1 MLASK
6 DEKGGMRLD
15 KEQEKWAI
23 FWCDLLT
30 PVIYAEIDP
39 DLSNR
44 FLKQLAAK
52 EIRFPNGRIGK
63 PSLSTLRRKLNRYR
77 QGGFDALE
85 RKIRND
91 RKKPRNI
98 SAEVINTA
106 IELKKEQPRRSPT
119 AINRFLEE
127 IYAVTVPRS
136 TLYRHLK
143 QAGATRI
150 KLGVMQK
157 KVRKRWTRNHTHDL
171 WVGDFEDGPYVL
183 NHTDVV
189 PTHLS
194 AFIDCHSRFVVE
206 ARYYFRENLDVLID
220 SLIRALST
228 HGAPK
233 QLYVDNAKI
242 YHSNGLKAACY
253 RLNIK
258 LLHRPPKDPPPG
270 GLIERFFQTTQDQF
284 EAEVRAG
291 DLLTLTQLNRFLSAW
306 LAVSYHKDKHSETR
320 QPPEQRYQKGLTV
333 IRQVDMS
340 RVIESFMQSILRT
353 VNRTFSDVQLDKR
366 FYRVDA
372 KLRGDRVQVK
382 FDPFSNWDTVHIY
395 SLAGEYLARGTLH
408 DRSSVIP
415 AGPEPK
421 QAKPKHSYTDL
432 LLRQHKKMLAE
443 QTGGIDYRK
452 IVSKRT
458 WPFHEFAKTV
468 AQLMGKKAG
477 LADLSAGEL
486 ESLKKVYNHSLAVN
500 RHMLKTAFE
509 KAPYPTVSYIVRE
522 LKQLIQ
528 KEENDV
534 S

>member
-1 MLASK
+1 M
-6 DEKGGMRLD
+6 D

-23 FWCDLLT
+23 FWCDLLS

-39 DLSNR
+39 ELINQ
-44 FLKQLAAK
+44 FLKQLAQRN
-52 EIRFPNGRIGK
+52 IRFPNGRIGK

-77 QGGFDALE
+77 QGGFDALA
-85 RKIRND
+85 RKHRND

-98 SAEVINTA
+98 AGRIIDTA
-106 IELKKEQPRRSPT
+106 VELKKEQPRRSPG

-127 IYAVTVPRS
+127 IYGATVPRS

-150 KLGVMQK
+150 KLGILQT

-171 WVGDFEDGPYVL
+171 WIGDFEDGPYVM
-183 NHTDVV
+183 NNTDVV

-194 AFIDCHSRFVVE
+194 GFIDCHSRFIVE
-206 ARYYFRENLDVLID
+206 ARYYIKENLDVLID

-242 YHSNGLKAACY
+242 YHANALKAACY
-253 RLNIK
+253 RLNIN

-270 GLIERFFQTTQDQF
+270 GLIERFFQTVQDQF

-291 DLLTLTQLNRFLSAW
+291 DLLTLPELNRLLSAW
-306 LAVSYHKDKHSETR
+306 LAVGYHKDRHAETG
-320 QPPEQRYQKGLTV
+320 QPPEQRYEKGLTV

-340 RVIESFMQSILRT
+340 RVIESFMQSIQRT
-353 VNRTFSDVQLDKR
+353 VNGTFSDVQLNKR

-382 FDPFSNWDTVHIY
+382 FDPFSTWDTVHIY
-395 SLAGEYLARGTLH
+395 SLAGEYLGRGALH

-415 AGPEPK
+415 AGAEQK
-421 QAKPKHSYTDL
+421 RAKPKHSYTDL
-432 LLRQHKKMLAE
+432 LLRQHQKMLAD

-452 IVSKRT
+452 VVSKRP

-477 LADLSAGEL
+477 LADLSTGEL
-486 ESLKKVYNHSLAVN
+486 ESLKKVYNQSLAIN
-500 RHMLKTAFE
+500 RHLLKTAFE
-509 KAPYPTVSYIVRE
+509 KAPYPTVPYVIRE

-528 KEENDV
+528 KEKNDV

>member
-1 MLASK
+1 M
-6 DEKGGMRLD
+6 D

-23 FWCDLLT
+23 FWCELLT
-30 PVIYAEIDP
+30 PVIYDEIEP
-39 DLSNR
+39 ELTNQ
-44 FLKQLAAK
+44 FLRKLTQIK
-52 EIRFPNGRIGK
+52 TRFPDGRVGK

-77 QGGFDALE
+77 QGGFDAL
-85 RKIRND
+85 D
-91 RKKPRNI
+91 RQKRCDRGTPRNTGC
-98 SAEVINTA
+98 EVIKKA
-106 IELKKEQPRRSPT
+106 IELKKEQPHRSPG

-127 IYAVTVPRS
+127 MYGLTVPRS

-150 KLGVMQK
+150 KLGVLRK

-171 WVGDFEDGPYVL
+171 WVGDFEDGPYVI
-183 NHTDVV
+183 NNTDVV
-189 PTHLS
+189 PTYLS

-220 SLIRALST
+220 SLIRAFST

-233 QLYVDNAKI
+233 QLYLDNAKI
-242 YHSNGLKAACY
+242 YHANGLKAACY

-270 GLIERFFQTTQDQF
+270 GLIERFFLTAQDQF
-284 EAEVRAG
+284 EAEVRAE
-291 DLLTLTQLNRFLSAW
+291 DLLTLAELNRLLSAW
-306 LAVSYHKDKHSETR
+306 LAVGYHKTKHSETG
-320 QPPEQRYQKGLTV
+320 QLPEQRYQNGLIV
-333 IRQVDMS
+333 IRQVDMGKA
-340 RVIESFMQSILRT
+340 IESFMQSILRT
-353 VNRTFSDVQLDKR
+353 VNKTFSDVQINRR
-366 FYRVDA
+366 FYRVDP

-382 FDPFSNWDTVHIY
+382 FDPFSTFNTVNIY
-395 SLAGEYLARGTLH
+395 SLADEYLGGGTLH
-408 DRSSVIP
+408 DRSSVIGK
-415 AGPEPK
+415 GPEPK
-421 QAKPKHSYTDL
+421 REKPRHSYTDL

-452 IVSKRT
+452 VVAKRS

-486 ESLKKVYNHSLAVN
+486 ESLKKVYNQSLTVN
-500 RHMLKTAFE
+500 RHMVKTAFE
-509 KAPYPTVSYIVRE
+509 KAPYPTVSYVIRE
-522 LKQLIQ
+522 LKYLIR
-528 KEENDV
+528 KEKNDV